1 LRRLVTHAHRHSIA
15 YVALACSLLALAGA
29 SYAAFRV
36 PNNSVGERQIK
47 NRAIDPVKW
56 DPTYVTGFVRR
67 WASVGADGQLLSSS
81 NFGTSTET
89 SPGNYVLTWGDAFS
103 SRCIANA
110 TVEGGSTTN
119 PTTTTSTT
127 STTTTTAPTTS
138 TSTTT
143 PPGVTTST
151 TTPPGVTT
159 STTTTTTTPQPP
171 GGFADASIVTAT
183 RAATLVGVATYD
195 TAGEPTPEAF
205 SVAIICP
212 PGAGGSQT
220 FPAHLP

>member
-1 LRRLVTHAHRHSIA
+1 LRRLVNHAHRHSIA

-29 SYAAFRV
+29 SYAAFRL
-36 PNNSVGERQIK
+36 PSNSVGERQIK
-47 NRAIDPVKW
+47 NQVIDPVKW

-103 SRCIANA
+103 SRCIANV
-110 TVEGGSTTN
+110 TVRGGSTTKP
-119 PTTTTSTT
+119 PTTT

-138 TSTTT
+138 TSTS
-143 PPGVTTST
+143 TSQE
-151 TTPPGVTT
+151 
-159 STTTTTTTPQPP
+159 STTTTTTTTAPPPPP
-171 GGFADASIVTAT
+171 GGFADASIVTAP
-183 RAATLVGVATYD
+183 RAATLVGVATFD
-195 TAGEPTPEAF
+195 TTGEQTPEAF

-212 PGAGGSQT
+212 RGAGGSRT

>member
-1 LRRLVTHAHRHSIA
+1 MRRLVDHAHRHSIA
-15 YVALACSLLALAGA
+15 YVALVCSLLALGGA

-47 NRAIDPVKW
+47 NQVIDPVKW

-81 NFGTSTET
+81 NFGTSKET

-103 SRCIANA
+103 SQCIANA
-110 TVEGGSTTN
+110 TVRGGSTTS
-119 PTTTTSTT
+119 PTTTTTT
-127 STTTTTAPTTS
+127 STTTTTA
-138 TSTTT
+138 STTF
-143 PPGVTTST
+143 TSPSIPT
-151 TTPPGVTT
+151 QSTTT
-159 STTTTTTTPQPP
+159 STTTTAPP
-171 GGFADASIVTAT
+171 TGGFADASIVAAP
-183 RAATLVGVATYD
+183 RSATLVGVATFD
-195 TAGEPTPEAF
+195 TTGEQTPEAF

-212 PGAGGSQT
+212 RGAGDAQT

>member
-1 LRRLVTHAHRHSIA
+1 LRRLVDHAHRHSIA
-15 YVALACSLLALAGA
+15 YVALVCSLLALGGA

-36 PNNSVGERQIK
+36 PSNSVGERQIK
-47 NRAIDPVKW
+47 NQVIDPVKW

-103 SRCIANA
+103 SSCIANA
-110 TVEGGSTTN
+110 TVQGGSTTKP
-119 PTTTTSTT
+119 PTTT

-138 TSTTT
+138 TSTST
-143 PPGVTTST
+143 PTST
-151 TTPPGVTT
+151 PTG
-159 STTTTTTTPQPP
+159 STTTTTTTAPPPP
-171 GGFADASIVTAT
+171 GGFADASIVAAP
-183 RAATLVGVATYD
+183 RAATLVGVATFD
-195 TAGEPTPEAF
+195 TTGEQTPEAF

-212 PGAGGSQT
+212 RGAGGSQT